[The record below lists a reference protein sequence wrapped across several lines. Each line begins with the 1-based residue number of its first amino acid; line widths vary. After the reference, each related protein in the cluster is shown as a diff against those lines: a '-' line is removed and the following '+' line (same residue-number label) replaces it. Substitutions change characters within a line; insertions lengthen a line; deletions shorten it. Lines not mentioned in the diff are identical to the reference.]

1 MTPHN
6 DPISEPALF
15 SATITPNRSL
25 PRSGF
30 LAVMI
35 AIGGISF
42 VTGLVFA
49 LMGAWPVLG
58 FLGLDVLLIYWAFR
72 ANYRAGTACETV
84 TVTPSEIAV
93 RNVGHRGHV
102 TEWTA
107 NPLWARLERE
117 TSPDFGLTR
126 LFVVSRS
133 QKRPVADF
141 LSPHEREDFATA
153 LSAALVEARRG
164 PTRTVFS

>member
-6 DPISEPALF
+6 DPISEPTLF

-25 PRSGF
+25 PRTGF

-72 ANYRAGTACETV
+72 RGQRDGDRHH
-84 TVTPSEIAV
+84 V
-93 RNVGHRGHV
+93 RNRGPQCR
-102 TEWTA
+102 A
-107 NPLWARLERE
+107 
-117 TSPDFGLTR
+117 S
-126 LFVVSRS
+126 
-133 QKRPVADF
+133 
-141 LSPHEREDFATA
+141 
-153 LSAALVEARRG
+153 RRG
-164 PTRTVFS
+164 RGMDR

>member
-1 MTPHN
+1 MTAHN
-6 DPISEPALF
+6 DPISEPPLF

-25 PRSGF
+25 PRAGF

-72 ANYRAGTACETV
+72 ANYRTGAAYETV
-84 TVTPSEIAV
+84 TVTTSEIAV
-93 RNVGHRGHV
+93 RNLGHRGEV
-102 TEWTA
+102 AEWTA

-117 TSPDFGLTR
+117 TDPEFGLSR
-126 LFVVSRS
+126 LYVVSRS
-133 QKRPVADF
+133 QRRAIADF
-141 LSPHEREDFATA
+141 LSPQEKEGFAAA
-153 LSAALVEARRG
+153 LSAAMGEARRG
-164 PTRTVFS
+164 PTRTVFP